1 LRNGIFTQFY
11 RIYFHFSF
19 IGLLDN
25 NSNSSTLEGEEDSLA
40 GMNKTVGSPKLR
52 LPSVTSPNGSKASR

>member
-1 LRNGIFTQFY
+1 LTS
-11 RIYFHFSF
+11 FHYT
-19 IGLLDN
+19 GLLDN